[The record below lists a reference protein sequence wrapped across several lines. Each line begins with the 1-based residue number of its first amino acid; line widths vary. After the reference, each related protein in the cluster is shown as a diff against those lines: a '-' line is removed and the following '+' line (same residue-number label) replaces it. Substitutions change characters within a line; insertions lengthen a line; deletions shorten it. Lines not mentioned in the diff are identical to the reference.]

1 LRLNQV
7 LLNLLSNAVK
17 FTSAGEV
24 TVSARLL
31 TSDEKE
37 ARFELSVRDT
47 GIGLTSEQQ
56 ASLFNAF
63 TQADSSTTRKFGGT
77 GLGLAISKQIV
88 ELMGGQIRVES
99 EPGVGSTFIVTV
111 GMALPQGMDAIGLQ
125 PSPALRKL
133 KVLVADDNAAARQIA
148 GEIFR
153 DWGMAVD
160 LVASGPEA
168 ISAIEMTLPSGQP
181 YDLLLLDWKMPG
193 MDGIDTIEAIR
204 RIPGLA
210 RLPVTLIVTAYGNDE
225 FMAEL
230 GKAEISAFLTKPVD
244 ARALLGTITNLFL
257 DAPQGEAEAAQGG
270 VPMVS
275 PALRGLRV
283 LLVEDNEINREIA
296 EELLTDAGL
305 LFDVA
310 ENGRIACDLMA
321 QRGADY
327 AAILMDVQMPEM
339 DGIEATGIIRQRW
352 SADVLPILAMTAHA
366 YEEERQRCFAVGMND
381 HIAKPIAPANL
392 VRTLDRW
399 LKADRAAAAPVAAVS
414 EPALKIDAIL
424 PDQLPPF
431 GLEAAL
437 GRVNG
442 KAALLRKLI
451 LSFADSYADAGKS
464 LTAMLARGDH
474 AEARRFAHTLK
485 GVSGSLEL
493 PDVQAIAAQIERRI
507 AAEDLSGIDSR
518 IAELEAKIAPAIAA
532 ALSLK
537 ADRQVVRDDK
547 GPALADP
554 AEVAAA
560 AARLRDQIQ
569 RRSLKARSGFDSL
582 AQTMGLSPEAIADHP
597 LRKALERLNYDQALT
612 LLDAGQDWPVPEI
625 APEIREAS

>member
-1 LRLNQV
+1 
-7 LLNLLSNAVK
+7 
-17 FTSAGEV
+17 
-24 TVSARLL
+24 
-31 TSDEKE
+31 
-37 ARFELSVRDT
+37 
-47 GIGLTSEQQ
+47 
-56 ASLFNAF
+56 
-63 TQADSSTTRKFGGT
+63 
-77 GLGLAISKQIV
+77 
-88 ELMGGQIRVES
+88 
-99 EPGVGSTFIVTV
+99 
-111 GMALPQGMDAIGLQ
+111 
-125 PSPALRKL
+125 
-133 KVLVADDNAAARQIA
+133 
-148 GEIFR
+148 
-153 DWGMAVD
+153 
-160 LVASGPEA
+160 
-168 ISAIEMTLPSGQP
+168 
-181 YDLLLLDWKMPG
+181 
-193 MDGIDTIEAIR
+193 
-204 RIPGLA
+204 
-210 RLPVTLIVTAYGNDE
+210 
-225 FMAEL
+225 
-230 GKAEISAFLTKPVD
+230 
-244 ARALLGTITNLFL
+244 LLGTITNLFL
-257 DAPQGEAEAAQGG
+257 DVPQGEAEATQGG

-310 ENGRIACDLMA
+310 ENGRIACDRMA
-321 QRGADY
+321 ERGADY

-339 DGIEATGIIRQRW
+339 DGIEATGIIRQSW
-352 SADVLPILAMTAHA
+352 SADALPILAMTAHA

-399 LKADRAAAAPVAAVS
+399 LKADRAVAAPVVVESA
-414 EPALKIDAIL
+414 PAPKPHSIL
-424 PDQLPPF
+424 PDHLPPF

-451 LSFADSYADAGKS
+451 LSFGDSYPDAGKS

-493 PDVQAIAAQIERRI
+493 PDVQAIAAEIERRI
-507 AAEDLSGIDSR
+507 AAEHLAGIDSR
-518 IAELEAKIAPAIAA
+518 ITELEMKIAPAIAA

-547 GPALADP
+547 GPAQADP

-569 RRSLKARSGFDSL
+569 RRSLKARSGFDAL

-612 LLDAGQDWPVPEI
+612 LLDAGQDGSVPEI